1 MQFGSPSARLALAPG
16 QVWGRAR
23 SSLREGV
30 LWSALIVFLLT
41 YAIASSTATAGW
53 VSGVQVIPLVAVGA
67 AVLMAVLAVLPL
79 PWPAGLGLGMILGPI
94 VALIAAGPM
103 LHAAHPLDPS
113 LVGPAGL
120 SLKIVSIW
128 WGRLT
133 DGEAANDPSFYL
145 FLISWLMWVTGAWLS
160 WCVLRWR
167 KPMLGLIPGAA
178 AFATTLLNIPANQN
192 GYTLSILVLTLAL
205 LLWTNYT
212 GSIASATRAHV
223 KLTGDARWDFWESGL
238 VAMAALIVLGIMLP
252 PLSTVDRTVDAESN
266 LFSNWAQL
274 QQRLNSHPGVVG
286 TGPGGAGTTGFSPD
300 VPLGGPLTRT
310 RDPVFTYTK
319 DTKLGDYAS
328 TIYFRGVDV
337 TSTVGGE
344 WRYAA
349 TPGLRRSIAKNQV
362 PSYAESYQALAYA
375 GIAIKMIRPPIGNAD
390 IVFYPGQL
398 YRVDRPTVA
407 TQVVLPLSQIG
418 DLYSV
423 DRLSSVSPPTGIGSY
438 LVTVE
443 YSSATDAELKA
454 AGTSYPDW
462 LQQFSTLPASGYRTS
477 DVMSYIHDL
486 AVKIVTDAGATN
498 PYDEATAI
506 QNYLRD
512 PQNFT
517 YTLNDA
523 PQAPVGTDRLYYFL
537 KVSHKG
543 YCEFFASA
551 MGDMLRSL
559 GIPTQLVNGFG
570 PGSFDSTTNSF
581 VVRGEDAHT
590 WVESYFPGYGWIPFE
605 PTPDIS
611 GGYEPITR
619 GSQGQALCLKDEN
632 CDPGATTTTG
642 GGLVSPS
649 ALPPGFREPNNTGS
663 GTAIF
668 RTPDA
673 GTLTKIVGV
682 LLALILLL
690 GAAVARYLRPR
701 TVMGV
706 WKRTLAMS
714 ELAGAKRRPGETPLE
729 LGRRLQRSFPE
740 ASGPVG
746 ALAGGFM
753 VAAYAPDELAETSR
767 SSVMD
772 AWSALRPLLVRR
784 VLARLRPNKA

>member
-1 MQFGSPSARLALAPG
+1 MQFASPSGRLVLARG
-16 QVWGRAR
+16 QLWGRAR
-23 SSLREGV
+23 SSLGGGV

-53 VSGVQVIPLVAVGA
+53 VGGVEVIPLVALGGA
-67 AVLMAVLAVLPL
+67 LLMAVLAVLPV

-94 VALIAAGPM
+94 VALIAAGPA
-103 LHAAHPLDPS
+103 LHAAHPLDPA
-113 LVGPAGL
+113 LVGAGGF
-120 SLKIVSIW
+120 SLRVVSIW
-128 WGRLT
+128 WVRLT

-178 AFATTLLNIPANQN
+178 AFATNLLNYPANQN

-238 VAMAALIVLGIMLP
+238 VAMAALIVLAVMLP
-252 PLSTVDRTVDAESN
+252 PLSTADRTVNAESS

-274 QQRLNSHPGVVG
+274 QQTLSSHPGVVG
-286 TGPGGAGTTGFSPD
+286 TGPGGSGFTGFSTD
-300 VPLGGPLTRT
+300 VPLSGPLTRT
-310 RDPVFTYTK
+310 HDTVFTYTK
-319 DTKLGDYAS
+319 DPKVGDYAS

-337 TSTVGGE
+337 TATVGQE

-349 TPGLRRSIAKNQV
+349 APGLRRSIGTNQV
-362 PSYAESYQALAYA
+362 PNYAENDQGLAFA
-375 GIAIKMIRPPIGNAD
+375 GIDVKMLRPPIGNAD

-398 YRVDRPTVA
+398 YRIDRPTVA
-407 TQVVLPLSQIG
+407 TQVVLPLSTIG
-418 DLYSV
+418 NLYSI
-423 DRLSSVSPPTGIGSY
+423 DRLSSVSPPTALGSY
-438 LVTVE
+438 RLTVE
-443 YSSATDAELKA
+443 YSSATDAQLKA
-454 AGTSYPDW
+454 ADTNYPDW
-462 LQQFSTLPASGYRTS
+462 VQQFSTLPATGYRS
-477 DVMSYIHDL
+477 PQVMSQIHDL

-498 PYDEATAI
+498 PYDKATAI

-517 YTLNDA
+517 YMLSGY
-523 PQAPVGTDRLYYFL
+523 PQAPFGTDRLWYFL
-537 KVSHKG
+537 FVSHKG
-543 YCEFFASA
+543 YCEYFASA

-559 GIPTQLVNGFG
+559 GIPTRLVNGFG
-570 PGSFDSTTNSF
+570 PGTFDATTNSF
-581 VVRGEDAHT
+581 VVSGEDAHT

-619 GSQGQALCLKDEN
+619 GSQGQSLCLRDEN
-632 CDPGATTTTG
+632 CSPGGTTSTAGNTA
-642 GGLVSPS
+642 SPS
-649 ALPPGFREPNNTGS
+649 GLPLGFREPGNPGS
-663 GTAIF
+663 GSTIF
-668 RTPDA
+668 RAPDA
-673 GTLTKIVGV
+673 GTLTTIVGV
-682 LLALILLL
+682 LLALFLLL

-706 WKRTLAMS
+706 WKRTIALS
-714 ELAGAKRRPGETPLE
+714 ELAGAKRRTGETPLE
-729 LGRRLQRSFPE
+729 LGRRLQRTFPE
-740 ASGPVG
+740 ASEPVG
-746 ALAGGFM
+746 ALAGGF
-753 VAAYAPDELAETSR
+753 VLAAYAPEDVAAGSR
-767 SSVMD
+767 STVLE

-784 VLARLRPNKA
+784 VFARLRPNRA